1 MGFSGHSLFSPG
13 AAPPGTWPVLIILR
27 PQCGFHRHA
36 GLGAPDEEEQDEC
49 SPGIS
54 ISTCFPGPYVGWWLA
69 ELSDS
74 CLTKPGARTQKEQ
87 LLPSALCPLPSAGPR
102 ASRGNRGLL
111 AHLVPRAG
119 ALSQSSLSSSNPL
132 PGCAARGKCTPSL
145 CPASRLH

>member
-1 MGFSGHSLFSPG
+1 MLAPG
-13 AAPPGTWPVLIILR
+13 PLTKRGRMSVAWELASAA
-27 PQCGFHRHA
+27 
-36 GLGAPDEEEQDEC
+36 
-49 SPGIS
+49 
-54 ISTCFPGPYVGWWLA
+54 CFQGPYVGWWLA

-119 ALSQSSLSSSNPL
+119 ALSQSHLGSSNPL
-132 PGCAARGKCTPSL
+132 PGCAARQMHTLSLPGFPPAPSSQAAVVVQEAQTPDVL
-145 CPASRLH
+145 EPARHREARTVY